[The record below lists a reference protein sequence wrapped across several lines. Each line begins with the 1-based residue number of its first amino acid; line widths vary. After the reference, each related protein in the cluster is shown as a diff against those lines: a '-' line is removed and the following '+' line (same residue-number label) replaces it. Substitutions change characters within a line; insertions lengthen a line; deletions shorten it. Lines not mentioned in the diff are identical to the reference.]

1 MTNYVFE
8 SIIKIFAIIAKAD
21 GIAEE
26 EILVFERFLRSHFDE
41 ARYRFFK
48 NYFSSFT
55 ETIEGTADEMR
66 EVATQV
72 AAELSTEQRFLIY
85 IRLNELVRADG
96 VVSPMETEFLGI
108 LASVFH
114 LNEQFTKIATKFVFS
129 HKKELLKAP
138 EIGIIDSGTIRF
150 GERLIPVHFK
160 SNSEIAFHFLKD
172 LGFFILKV
180 LSSRDQLTLN
190 NEIVKV
196 GVNYFLRPGSV
207 LMAENSIQQLHF
219 SSLWSS
225 LHSIYQDRKNYVIC
239 SDVEYTFPKGNKGLH
254 DFNFSAQSGDL
265 IAIMGPSGSGKS
277 TLLNIVNGNLF
288 PSSGKITFN
297 GVDIHKDNF
306 VVKPYF
312 GYVPQDD
319 LLVEE
324 LTVFQNLYYSALL
337 SLPGLTSYKISRK
350 VDDLLLELGLL
361 HVRDLKVGGFL
372 SKTIS
377 GGQRKRLNIALE
389 LIREPSVLFVDE
401 PTSGLSSRDSDN
413 IMSLLRDLSFRGT
426 IIYTVIHQP
435 SSDIYKLFDQ
445 LILLDVGGYAIYC
458 GNPIDAVS
466 YFKRSI
472 NHVTSH
478 ISTCIT
484 CGNINPEVIFNIIES
499 KVIDEF
505 GNPMSD
511 RKIHPSEWFS
521 KFRIQR
527 KESSFKLEEGFK
539 PLVSSKKPSFLLQCS
554 VYFRRDFLSKI
565 ENRQFI
571 AVSILIPIVLAI
583 ILAFIVRFYP
593 VSSTFENTYHFSE
606 NLNVPSFIFM
616 GIIVSLF
623 MGLVLSA
630 EEIFKDQKLLKR
642 EEFLL
647 LSRFGYLVS
656 KISIQFIF
664 SFVQTFLFVSIGCW
678 IIQSTEMF
686 WFYFIIY
693 FSCSCFAN
701 VLALNISSA
710 FPKIITIYIIIPV
723 LLIPQLVL
731 GGIIVNFDRMNPS
744 LARYGKVPFIGDL
757 MASRWGFESACV
769 AQFRYNSF
777 DKQFFNLEKEI
788 SKASFKLVY
797 WLPEMNNIINEINQ
811 ALIESDQNG
820 ANRAVRVIQK
830 YRPLLEYELGK
841 ENNFNRRVKFDLK
854 NIEFGELTFKTIFEL
869 EKYTSNLERYYQRR
883 IDFFQK
889 LKDKRVNSII
899 NKIGKE
905 GFLDSYRL
913 SHNEG
918 LENFLK
924 RNGEENRIV
933 QADGHFVQQI
943 DPIFNDEMLPN
954 NLLDYR
960 AHFFS
965 PYKFLFGFRFDTVW
979 FNICVIW
986 LMVFTLF
993 LTLYFDLLKKIVEF
1007 KFRFRVFS

>member
-48 NYFSSFT
+48 NYFSSFS

-96 VVSPMETEFLGI
+96 VVSLMETEFLDI
-108 LASVFH
+108 LSSVFH
-114 LNEQFTKIATKFVFS
+114 LSDQFTRIATKFVFS
-129 HKKELLKAP
+129 HKKELLKSP
-138 EIGIIDSGTIRF
+138 EIGIIDSATIRY
-150 GERLIPVHFK
+150 GGQLIPIHFK

-172 LGFFILKV
+172 LGFFIVKV
-180 LSSRDQLTLN
+180 LSSRDQLSLN
-190 NEIVKV
+190 NETVKV

-207 LMAENSIQQLHF
+207 LMAENSVQQLHF

-225 LHSIYQDRKNYVIC
+225 LHTISQSQKNYVSC
-239 SDVEYTFPKGNKGLH
+239 SDVEYTFPQGNKGLH
-254 DFNFSAQSGDL
+254 EFNFTAQSGDL

-277 TLLNIVNGNLF
+277 TLLNIINGNLS
-288 PSSGKITFN
+288 PSSGSITFN
-297 GVDIHKDNF
+297 GVNIHKENI

-324 LTVFQNLYYSALL
+324 LSVFQNLYYSALL
-337 SLPGLTSYKISRK
+337 SLPNLSSEQISKR
-350 VDDLLLELGLL
+350 VDSLLVELGLF
-361 HVRDLKVGGFL
+361 HVRNLKVGGFL

-413 IMSLLRDLSFRGT
+413 IMSLLRDLCFKGT
-426 IIYTVIHQP
+426 IVFTVIHQP

-445 LILLDVGGYAIYC
+445 LILLDVGGYAIYS

-472 NHVTSH
+472 NHITSH
-478 ISTCIT
+478 ISTCVT

-505 GNPMSD
+505 GNPMTD

-521 KFRIQR
+521 KFKIQKR
-527 KESSFKLEEGFK
+527 EFKKIGPEDLN
-539 PLVSSKKPSFLLQCS
+539 PLVESKKPSFLLQCS
-554 VYFRRDFLSKI
+554 VYFRRDLFSKLA
-565 ENRQFI
+565 NKQFI
-571 AVSILIPIVLAI
+571 LVSLLIPIVLAI
-583 ILAFIVRFYP
+583 ILSFIVRFYP

-616 GIIVSLF
+616 GIIVSIF

-647 LSRFGYLVS
+647 LSRVGYLIS

-664 SFVQTFLFVSIGCW
+664 SFVQTLLFVSIGCW
-678 IIQSTEMF
+678 IIQNTEMF
-686 WFYFIIY
+686 WFYFAIY

-744 LARYGKVPFIGDL
+744 LAKYGKVPFIGDL

-777 DKQFFNLEKEI
+777 DKQFFSLDKEI
-788 SKASFKLVY
+788 SKSSFRLVY
-797 WLPEMNNIINEINQ
+797 WLPEMNNIINEVNQ
-811 ALIESDQNG
+811 ALIESDQKSSNK
-820 ANRAVRVIQK
+820 AVLVIQK
-830 YRPLLEYELGK
+830 YQPLLVYELEK
-841 ENNFNRRVKFDLK
+841 ENKFNRRVKFNLDDVRS
-854 NIEFGELTFKTIFEL
+854 GEISFKTIFEL
-869 EKYTSNLERYYQRR
+869 EKYVASLERFYQKR

-889 LKDKRVNSII
+889 RKDRQVNAII
-899 NKIGKE
+899 KKIGKE
-905 GFLDSYRL
+905 GYLNSYRKN
-913 SHNEG
+913 HNEG

-924 RNGEENRIV
+924 RAGEENRIL

-943 DPIFNDEMLPN
+943 DPIFNDEIVPN
-954 NLLDYR
+954 HLLDYR

-965 PYKFLFGFRFDTVW
+965 PYKYLFGFRFDTVW

-986 LMVFTLF
+986 LMVFGLF